1 MQAPN
6 RKSYS
11 SRIILHVNILFSI
24 LLAVAFLTRLSLPV
38 TAMTIF
44 RDHNYSKDVISINN
58 RYVQRPDS
66 TRRNLSTETKFLF
79 VFSLQLVLLESS

>member
-6 RKSYS
+6 PKSHS
-11 SRIILHVNILFSI
+11 SQIILHINILFSV
-24 LLAVAFLTRLSLPV
+24 LFAVAFLTRLSLPL

-58 RYVQRPDS
+58 RYV
-66 TRRNLSTETKFLF
+66 
-79 VFSLQLVLLESS
+79 